1 MFTIEMLAAGNG
13 DCLWVEF
20 GDPASPK
27 VMLIDG
33 GIENTETALRAKI
46 ATRTTGGKS
55 LHIELVV
62 CTHIDNDH
70 IEGLLGLLKD
80 LPPRVSIGDI
90 WFNGRKQLK
99 DNPAVLGVPEGEAL
113 SDLLG
118 QGQLP
123 WNVKAGGKALVIP
136 DGGPLPVFQVGGMT
150 LTLLSPTLAA
160 VAELRRKWA
169 SIAPWHDAG
178 SDTAPAGGAV
188 LGGPTMP
195 QDMDSL
201 KDMAD
206 IGASGHKDGSVT
218 NGSSIAFLA
227 EYDGHSGLF
236 TGDAHADILLSSIRW
251 LCVSRN
257 VTRLAVG
264 ALKVSHHG
272 SKNNTSKALLEQ
284 LDTGK
289 YLISTSG
296 KQFKHPDVQAIA
308 RILCY
313 SDQAATLYFN
323 YCSEQ
328 TSPWNGLHITDGPSF
343 KTIYGNDGTLA
354 VVI

>member
-33 GIENTETALRAKI
+33 GIEDTEAALRAKI
-46 ATRTTGGKS
+46 ATRTAGGKS

-118 QGQLP
+118 KGPLP
-123 WNVKAGGKALVIP
+123 WNLAVKGKALVIP
-136 DGGPLPVFQVGGMT
+136 DDGPLPVYLVGGMT
-150 LTLLSPTLAA
+150 LTLLSPTSTAL
-160 VAELRRKWA
+160 AELRRKWA

-178 SDTAPAGGAV
+178 SDTVPAGGAV
-188 LGGPTMP
+188 LGGPTIP

-201 KDMAD
+201 KALAD
-206 IGASGHKDGSVT
+206 IGASGHKDNSVT

-227 EYDGHSGLF
+227 EYDGHSCLF
-236 TGDAHADILLSSIRW
+236 AADAHANILLSSIRR
-251 LCVSRN
+251 LCESRN
-257 VTRLAVG
+257 ISRLKVG
-264 ALKVSHHG
+264 ALKLSHHG
-272 SKNNTSKALLEQ
+272 SKHNTSKALVEL
-284 LDTGK
+284 LDCGK

-296 KQFKHPDVQAIA
+296 KQPKHPDVQTIA

-313 SDQAATLYFN
+313 SRQPVTLYFN
-323 YCSEQ
+323 YASEQ
-328 TSPWNGLHITDGPSF
+328 TSPWNGWTITDGPSF
-343 KTIYGNDGTLA
+343 KTVYGTLP
-354 VVI
+354 VSL

>member
-33 GIENTETALRAKI
+33 GVEDTEAALRAKI
-46 ATRTTGGKS
+46 ATRTAGGKS

-80 LPPRVSIGDI
+80 LPPRVRIGDI

-99 DNPAVLGVPEGEAL
+99 DNPAILGVTEGETL
-113 SDLLG
+113 SDLLEDRK
-118 QGQLP
+118 LP
-123 WNVKAGGKALVIP
+123 WNLGVKGKALVIP
-136 DGGPLPVFQVGGMT
+136 DDGLLPEFPVGGMT
-150 LTLLSPTLAA
+150 LTLLSPTSTAL
-160 VAELRRKWA
+160 AELRRKWA

-201 KDMAD
+201 KAMAD
-206 IGASGHKDGSVT
+206 IGASGHKDNSVT

-227 EYDGHSGLF
+227 EYDGHSCLF
-236 TGDAHADILLSSIRW
+236 AADAHANILLSSVRR
-251 LCVSRN
+251 LCESRN
-257 VTRLAVG
+257 ISRLKVG
-264 ALKVSHHG
+264 ALKLSHHG

-289 YLISTSG
+289 YLVSTSG
-296 KQFKHPDVQAIA
+296 RQHEHPDVQAIA

-313 SDQAATLYFN
+313 SRQSATLYFN
-323 YCSEQ
+323 YSSEQ
-328 TSPWNGLHITDGPSF
+328 TSPWNGLHITDGPGF
-343 KTIYGNDGTLA
+343 NTVYGTHP
-354 VVI
+354 VSV